1 LAVTWLAGVI
11 LKQGLDCNLLWDL
24 EVDSGNECKSGHTQ
38 DHMDAEI
45 VRHIMTRLETKWGE
59 IMALSASV
67 QKLMEVLAYLR
78 CVSSEN
84 RAAGEKYAALDEK
97 EAC

>member
-1 LAVTWLAGVI
+1 
-11 LKQGLDCNLLWDL
+11 
-24 EVDSGNECKSGHTQ
+24 
-38 DHMDAEI
+38 
-45 VRHIMTRLETKWGE
+45 MTRLETKWGE

-78 CVSSEN
+78 CVSSGN